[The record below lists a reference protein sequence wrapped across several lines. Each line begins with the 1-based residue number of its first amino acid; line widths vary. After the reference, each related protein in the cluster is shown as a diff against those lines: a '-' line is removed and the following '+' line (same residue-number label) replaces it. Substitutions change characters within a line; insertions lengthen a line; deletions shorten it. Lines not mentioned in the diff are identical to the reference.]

1 MLAPASAQ
9 VPHTIRPIA
18 NCFGLHRRSVLNLDR
33 YHRWRGTGKKMIL
46 STRGV
51 LESSNGAPSGG
62 LVKKRKIVEHI
73 ILLRAKPNI
82 SDAEE
87 KDMLDYLYTSQ
98 YQMRGR
104 IEEPNSENFT
114 HAVFMRF
121 QQKEDIAKFQSS
133 AYYSKILDD
142 HVKPVSYIS
151 SLRWKMTLFPS
162 FVGERYLKLPYSGAN
177 WYHSLLCKIPIAFQ
191 QKSWSL
197 CQDFNYGV
205 EFMLLISF
213 LETASREA
221 MEDASSSLQRLIS
234 QCSSFIV
241 QATCG
246 HCLNPEN
253 GYNHAALIR
262 FPSSDDFKLF
272 RESMEYKD
280 MWASKFHPIV
290 EKSLQIHFTVDP
302 VGNQLM

>member
-9 VPHTIRPIA
+9 VHHTIRSVA
-18 NCFGLHRRSVLNLDR
+18 SCFGLHQRSVLNLDR
-33 YHRWRGTGKKMIL
+33 YCRWPGTGKKTIL

-62 LVKKRKIVEHI
+62 LVRKRKVVEHI

-98 YQMRGR
+98 YQMRG
-104 IEEPNSENFT
+104 ILAVSLDFESE
-114 HAVFMRF
+114 V
-121 QQKEDIAKFQSS
+121 EDDI
-133 AYYSKILDD
+133 I
-142 HVKPVSYIS
+142 P
-151 SLRWKMTLFPS
+151 LFRRENL
-162 FVGERYLKLPYSGAN
+162 VL
-177 WYHSLLCKIPIAFQ
+177 W
-191 QKSWSL
+191 
-197 CQDFNYGV
+197 QDFNYGV

-221 MEDASSSLQRLIS
+221 MEDASSSLQSLIS

-246 HCLNPEN
+246 CCLNPEN
-253 GYNHAALIR
+253 GYNHAAVIR
-262 FPSSDDFKLF
+262 FPSSDDLKLF
-272 RESMEYKD
+272 RESIEYKD
-280 MWASKFHPIV
+280 MWASKFHPVV
-290 EKSLQIHFTVDP
+290 EKSLELHFSVDP

>member
-9 VPHTIRPIA
+9 VPHIIRPVA
-18 NCFGLHRRSVLNLDR
+18 SFFGLRQRSVLNWDR
-33 YHRWRGTGKKMIL
+33 YCRWPGTGNKTIL

-98 YQMRGR
+98 YQMRGILTVSLGR
-104 IEEPNSENFT
+104 IEDPNSENFT

-121 QQKEDIAKFQSS
+121 QWKEDIAKFQSS
-133 AYYSKILDD
+133 AYYSKILDE
-142 HVKPVSYIS
+142 HVKPVSYGS
-151 SLRWKMTLFPS
+151 SVSVDFESEVEDDIIPLFRR
-162 FVGERYLKLPYSGAN
+162 GE
-177 WYHSLLCKIPIAFQ
+177 
-191 QKSWSL
+191 
-197 CQDFNYGV
+197 DFNSGV
-205 EFMLLISF
+205 EFILLISF
-213 LETASREA
+213 FETASQEA
-221 MEDASSSLQRLIS
+221 REDASSSLQRLIS
-234 QCSSFIV
+234 QWGSFIV

-246 HCLNPEN
+246 CSLDPEN
-253 GYNHAALIR
+253 EYNHAAVIR
-262 FPSSDDFKLF
+262 FPSFDDLKLF

-280 MWASKFHPIV
+280 MWASKLHQIV
-290 EKSLQIHFTVDP
+290 EKSLELHFTVDP